1 MNNNSTCLDFLE
13 LYLTDKM
20 IELIVT
26 EANRHADQYLDS
38 NLSNTYLDE
47 WQPVTSPEIK
57 TLTGRLLLMDII
69 YKSQLP
75 MYWSTDVLYN
85 TLIFSEV
92 INRKQI
98 LVTTDF
104 RKQIFHF
111 NKNGYPNYNPNDEN
125 RDRLHK
131 VRLFIDLMHIQF
143 REVYSPG
150 KSS

>member
-1 MNNNSTCLDFLE
+1 MNNNSTCFDFRE
-13 LYLTDKM
+13 LYLTDEM
-20 IELIVT
+20 IELIFT
-26 EANRHADQYLDS
+26 ETNRYSDQYLDS
-38 NLSNTYLDE
+38 NLNNTYLDE

-57 TLTGRLLLMDII
+57 TFIGRLLLMDII

-92 INRKQI
+92 INRKRI
-98 LVTTDF
+98 LVNF
-104 RKQIFHF
+104 ILFFHF
-111 NKNGYPNYNPNDEN
+111 NNNEDPNYNPNDEN
-125 RDRLHK
+125 RDHLHK

-143 REVYSPG
+143 RQVYSPG